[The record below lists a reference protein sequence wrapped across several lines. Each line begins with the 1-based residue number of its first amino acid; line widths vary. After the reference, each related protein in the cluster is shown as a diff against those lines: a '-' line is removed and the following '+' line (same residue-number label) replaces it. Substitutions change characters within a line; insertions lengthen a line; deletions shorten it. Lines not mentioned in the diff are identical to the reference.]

1 MIDIPDIQVKLTPLL
16 FYFVLLSKPPERDI
30 IMRQPLFYTL
40 LATPI
45 RAPFAT
51 QPSPTPSTIQLE
63 VASPPGQPVY
73 KGDPGK
79 FEIIGNTIVSA
90 QQVGVDIIL
99 GLSLQLV
106 LQIFLGRPDKVY
118 LIDKVENNPAQI
130 NGHPVWA
137 SGLLLSIFFHQTVIK
152 PKG

>member
-1 MIDIPDIQVKLTPLL
+1 
-16 FYFVLLSKPPERDI
+16 
-30 IMRQPLFYTL
+30 MRQPLFYTL